1 MRGASA
7 GPAER
12 GAIARAPLRQ
22 PHRSRRRNPLLL
34 ALTLPRINEHMLS
47 AVVAAVHPSAG
58 AELAVGAKLV
68 DLTVDLTAIAA
79 QDCPPV
85 SHFRMVVRERAW
97 LRELAVARGDEIA
110 VGTRIAL
117 FSTDPHELLDAEPV
131 RELRVAIAGILMQ
144 APAWSGGGR

>member
-97 LRELAVARGDEIA
+97 LRELRVERGDEIA
-110 VGTRIAL
+110 VCARIAL
-117 FSTDPHELLDAEPV
+117 LSTDPDEPLDAAPA
-131 RELRVAIAGILMQ
+131 REARVTVAGILMQ
-144 APAWSGGGR
+144 GPRWSEGTR